1 MLECSGSSPQP
12 SGLFC
17 FGNVAHLW
25 SNHASQLTKHR
36 CVNKHNEWSISY
48 SLTAENWAHSLAYNM
63 KPFCSLS
70 LLVVLSF
77 LIDCSLE
84 HSEHSFDGRA
94 HSNHE
99 DHIAFLGEELAKE
112 FEKLSPQES
121 RRRLRYLIC
130 YYWTKCSFFSDYE
143 AIAVVICS

>member
-1 MLECSGSSPQP
+1 
-12 SGLFC
+12 
-17 FGNVAHLW
+17 
-25 SNHASQLTKHR
+25 
-36 CVNKHNEWSISY
+36 
-48 SLTAENWAHSLAYNM
+48 M

-130 YYWTKCSFFSDYE
+130 YY
-143 AIAVVICS
+143 